1 MINITKKIHMIGMA
15 GEGMSG
21 IAQVLNSQGYSVQG
35 SDLAFGN
42 KKSLF
47 ESMGIKCFDNHDPKN
62 IQDVD
67 IAVYSGAIPENNIEL
82 LTCKERNVPLLRRAE
97 MLAELLNNKYGIAVS
112 GSHGKT
118 TTTSI
123 IAFVLSHMKLDPTFV
138 IGGKVSQFS
147 SNANLG
153 KSDILVVEADESDG
167 SFLHMKPKNIV
178 ITNID
183 NDHLD
188 HFDGSIDNL
197 RTAFREFALLTPFDG
212 LILANGDSDN
222 VRIALKEIS
231 RKVIYFGENKI
242 NDYTVSNI
250 KINNGITHFDL
261 SKEGDYIKTF
271 QTKLLGKHNIF
282 NALPAII
289 ITEILNQPLDE
300 ASKGLAL
307 FEGVDRRLEF
317 ITASKIKD
325 KDIMIYSDYAHHPTE
340 IKVTLKALREN
351 FPDKKIISIFQPHRY
366 SRTHLLL
373 DEFAKEISKFDSICL
388 VDIYPAGENN
398 LFNVQSEDLRDQIYS
413 ISEKNKARLTTNKY
427 IYQDLEEVIA
437 GESILVFMGAGDI
450 HQQALNFKL
459 ELERKCIA

>member
-1 MINITKKIHMIGMA
+1 MIQIPKKIHMIGMA

-35 SDLAFGN
+35 SDLAYGN
-42 KKSLF
+42 KKALF
-47 ESMGIKCFDNHDPKN
+47 ESVGIKCFDNHDPKN
-62 IQDVD
+62 IQDAD
-67 IAVYSGAIPENNIEL
+67 IVVYSGAIAENNIEL
-82 LTCKERNVPLLRRAE
+82 LACKERNIPLLRRAE
-97 MLAELLNNKYGIAVS
+97 MLGELLINKYGIAVS

-123 IAFVLSHMKLDPTFV
+123 IAFVLTHMKLDPTFV
-138 IGGKVSQFS
+138 IGGKVSQFT

-188 HFDGSIDNL
+188 HFNGSIENL
-197 RTAFREFALLTPFDG
+197 RTAFRDFALLTPFDG
-212 LILANGDSDN
+212 LVLANGDSDN
-222 VRIALKEIS
+222 VRVALKEIS
-231 RKVIYFGENKI
+231 RKVIYFGENKN
-242 NDYTVSNI
+242 NDYILSNI

-261 SKEGDYIKTF
+261 SKGGDYIKTL

-289 ITEILNQPLDE
+289 FADILNQPLDE
-300 ASKGLAL
+300 ISKGLAL

-317 ITASKIKD
+317 ITESKIKD

-340 IKVTLKALREN
+340 IRVTLSTLREN

-373 DEFAKEISKFDSICL
+373 DEFAKELSKFDGICL
-388 VDIYPAGENN
+388 MDIYPAGENN
-398 LFNVQSEDLRDQIYS
+398 LFNVHTEDLRDQINSFSKKIKARATLSKYVYQDIEDR
-413 ISEKNKARLTTNKY
+413 ISE
-427 IYQDLEEVIA
+427 D
-437 GESILVFMGAGDI
+437 SILVFMGAGDI
-450 HQQALNFKL
+450 HQHALNFKL
-459 ELERKCIA
+459 ELERKCIV